1 MRQYFRN
8 VLSSTETFTP
18 NQMWEKFQKVCLQKA
33 RSILGVTKGYRKG
46 NGESWIWNE
55 ETKKAISEKKTA
67 FLEWQKCDHRN
78 ENEKTR
84 LRLEYEK
91 QKKNAKKI
99 IAKTRATALDE
110 FYNDL
115 ENISARTSE
124 RNQVFSELGL
134 VESRHRDIFKIA
146 RQRRTNA
153 KEITRPKYIKSSEGR
168 LLTNDLD
175 ICNRWLEY
183 CRNILNEEFPRSV
196 TPDEEPSHE
205 PVPEFTEDEV
215 SSAVKA
221 MGNGKALGP
230 DCIPSEFWKQVGDVG
245 CKWLTLLFNSVKDGN
260 PMPDN
265 WRTSHL
271 IPLYKGKGDSRE
283 CNNYRSIKLMSHT
296 MKIYERVLNSRLR
309 QIVRLNEN
317 QCGFVEG
324 KSTLDAIQ
332 SLRIIVEKYRD
343 N

>member
-1 MRQYFRN
+1 
-8 VLSSTETFTP
+8 
-18 NQMWEKFQKVCLQKA
+18 
-33 RSILGVTKGYRKG
+33 
-46 NGESWIWNE
+46 
-55 ETKKAISEKKTA
+55 
-67 FLEWQKCDHRN
+67 
-78 ENEKTR
+78 
-84 LRLEYEK
+84 
-91 QKKNAKKI
+91 
-99 IAKTRATALDE
+99 
-110 FYNDL
+110 
-115 ENISARTSE
+115 
-124 RNQVFSELGL
+124 
-134 VESRHRDIFKIA
+134 
-146 RQRRTNA
+146 
-153 KEITRPKYIKSSEGR
+153 
-168 LLTNDLD
+168 
-175 ICNRWLEY
+175 
-183 CRNILNEEFPRSV
+183 
-196 TPDEEPSHE
+196 
-205 PVPEFTEDEV
+205 
-215 SSAVKA
+215 

-332 SLRIIVEKYRD
+332 SLRILVEKYRD
-343 N
+343 NYRDSYGFY